1 MDRHT
6 YFAYGS
12 NMCME
17 QMASRC
23 PGASDPRPAVL
34 ADHDWLINERGV
46 ATLEPFIGSTVHGV
60 VWTLTEYDLENLD
73 SAEGVPDRY
82 RRDRLTVQTA
92 HGPATP

>member
-23 PGASDPRPAVL
+23 PGASDPRPAV
-34 ADHDWLINERGV
+34 
-46 ATLEPFIGSTVHGV
+46 
-60 VWTLTEYDLENLD
+60 
-73 SAEGVPDRY
+73 
-82 RRDRLTVQTA
+82 
-92 HGPATP
+92 